1 MRMSDNSGLA
11 GLKIL
16 HNRKGKKLNR
26 EIRKRGASGQNT
38 KCIISTTKFN
48 KVKEAIILEKP

>member
-48 KVKEAIILEKP
+48 KVIEAII